1 MRGLFVLCV
10 SVLAICQL
18 SVCFDSNEPTK
29 EESELP
35 GQKKLSVNRKLLVKD
50 KNTKRDEKKVMHNK
64 EMMKNLE
71 VGRLQSGRQTETL
84 SSCSNCVELVR
95 DFSLIFGN
103 QARNVYR
110 QGLRSMRDIET
121 IKKKLT
127 RKGDFR
133 PNLQLVMDT
142 LDLTLPLPRSPA
154 LTCDFKGTYLSIQ
167 TLEDDL
173 TTLDNCEAEIGKTCN
188 VTASVAK
195 ADQTRLEK
203 CKLSGNDYR
212 DQFVV
217 DFKFKSFTDI
227 CETARDGV
235 RREKLMNLKTS
246 VEECAAFTKSCVN
259 VLDPQLKNCRKV
271 CSECRKAERRMI
283 NYLAYCKTTQDS
295 ITSSNSSTT
304 TTTILTTKTN
314 K

>member
-1 MRGLFVLCV
+1 MRGLFVLGV

-18 SVCFDSNEPTK
+18 SVCIDSNEPTK

-35 GQKKLSVNRKLLVKD
+35 GQKNLRVNSRFLVED
-50 KNTKRDEKKVMHNK
+50 KNTKSDEKKVVHNE
-64 EMMKNLE
+64 EMMKNLK

-84 SSCSNCVELVR
+84 SSCSNCVESVR

-121 IKKKLT
+121 IKKKLK

-133 PNLQLVMDT
+133 HNLQLVMDT
-142 LDLTLPLPRSPA
+142 LDLTFPLPRSLA
-154 LTCDFKGTYLSIQ
+154 LTCEFKGTYLSIQ
-167 TLEDDL
+167 QFITDDL
-173 TTLDNCEAEIGKTCN
+173 TTLDNCEAEIVKTCN

-212 DQFVV
+212 DQFVIN
-217 DFKFKSFTDI
+217 FKFKSSTDI
-227 CETARDGV
+227 CETTRDGV

-246 VEECAAFTKSCVN
+246 IEECAAFTKSCVN
-259 VLDPQLKNCRKV
+259 VLDRQLKNCRKV
-271 CSECRKAERRMI
+271 CSECRRAERRMI
-283 NYLAYCKTTQDS
+283 KYLAFCKTTQD
-295 ITSSNSSTT
+295 TV
-304 TTTILTTKTN
+304 ILP
-314 K
+314 